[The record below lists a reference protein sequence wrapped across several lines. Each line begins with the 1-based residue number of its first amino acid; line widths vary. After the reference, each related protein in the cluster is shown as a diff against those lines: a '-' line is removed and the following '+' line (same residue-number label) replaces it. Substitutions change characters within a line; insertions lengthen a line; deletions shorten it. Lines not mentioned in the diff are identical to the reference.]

1 MLGGRKITA
10 HEVGYAN
17 DCAVAFVEAVHSRKT
32 VNGLTHTFHRYP
44 ARFSPLFARA
54 AIEMFTQPGE
64 VVLDPFMGGG
74 TTLVEACSLGRRAV
88 GTDVSSL
95 ATFTVKVKTTPLSE
109 DDFKKIDKWTNESEE
124 RLNLRNPPVRATEW
138 IEQGYQNNISGKNTW
153 PIRKTLELA
162 LASLEELPSEKQQN
176 FVRCALLGTAQWAL
190 DSRKEIPSAK
200 EFRKRLLTHI
210 TSMEEGAREF
220 SAALENSPRGLLEA
234 TCLNRSVV
242 GIEEEPQVANNPPR
256 LVLTSPPYPGVHA
269 IYHRWQVQGRKET
282 PAPFWIANTLDGQG
296 GAFYTFGDR
305 KQQNLAGYYE
315 QLRATFNSIAR
326 VVDRETLL
334 IQMVAFSD
342 PSWQLHKYL
351 EVMEEANF
359 FEFETPFPTSSPDG
373 RLWRDVPNRKW
384 YADQKGTTASS
395 KEVVLFHKLARNQS
409 CTAM

>member
-1 MLGGRKITA
+1 
-10 HEVGYAN
+10 
-17 DCAVAFVEAVHSRKT
+17 
-32 VNGLTHTFHRYP
+32 
-44 ARFSPLFARA
+44 
-54 AIEMFTQPGE
+54 MFTQPGE
-64 VVLDPFMGGG
+64 IVLDPFMGGG

-95 ATFTVKVKTTPLSE
+95 ATFTARVKTTPLSE
-109 DDFKKIDKWTNESEE
+109 NDFEIINNWTNGSKE
-124 RLNLRNPPVRATEW
+124 RLNLRNPPVRPKEW
-138 IEQGYQNNISGKNTW
+138 IEQGYQKNIGGKNTW

-162 LASLEELPSEKQQN
+162 LASLEELTSEKQRN

-200 EFRKRLLTHI
+200 EFRKRFLAHLA
-210 TSMEEGAREF
+210 SMEQGAREF
-220 SAALENSPRGLLEA
+220 SAALESSPRGPLEV
-234 TCLNRSVV
+234 TCLNRSVI
-242 GIEEEPQVANNPPR
+242 GIEEDPQVADNPPR

-305 KQQNLAGYYE
+305 RQQNLAGYYE
-315 QLRATFNSIAR
+315 QLRAAFNSVAR

-342 PSWQLHKYL
+342 PSWQLPKYL

-359 FEFETPFPTSSPDG
+359 TEFESPFPVSSPDG
-373 RLWRDVPNRKW
+373 RLWRYVPNRKW
-384 YADQKGTTASS
+384 YADQRGATASS
-395 KEVVLFHKLARNQS
+395 KEVVLFHKLVR
-409 CTAM
+409 T

>member
-1 MLGGRKITA
+1 
-10 HEVGYAN
+10 
-17 DCAVAFVEAVHSRKT
+17 
-32 VNGLTHTFHRYP
+32 
-44 ARFSPLFARA
+44 
-54 AIEMFTQPGE
+54 MFTQPGE
-64 VVLDPFMGGG
+64 VVFDPFMGGG
-74 TTLVEACSLGRRAV
+74 TTLVEARSLGRRAV

-95 ATFTVKVKTTPLSE
+95 ATFTAKVKTTPLFE
-109 DDFKKIDKWTNESEE
+109 HDFENINNWASGSEE
-124 RLNLRNPPVRATEW
+124 RLNLRNSPMRATEW

-162 LASLEELPSEKQQN
+162 LASLGELPSEKQQN

-200 EFRKRLLTHI
+200 EFRKRLLAHLA
-210 TSMEEGAREF
+210 SMEQGAREF
-220 SAALENSPRGLLEA
+220 SAALKDLPHGPFEV

-242 GIEEEPQVANNPPR
+242 GIEDEPQVADNPPR

-269 IYHRWQVQGRKET
+269 IYHRWQVQGRRET

-305 KQQNLAGYYE
+305 RQQNLAGYYE

-334 IQMVAFSD
+334 VQMVAFSD
-342 PSWQLHKYL
+342 PSWQLPKYL
-351 EVMEEANF
+351 EAMEETNF
-359 FEFETPFPTSSPDG
+359 TEFKPPFPTSSPDG
-373 RLWRDVPNRKW
+373 RIWRCVPNRKW

-395 KEVVLFHKLARNQS
+395 KEVVLFHKLAR
-409 CTAM
+409 T

>member
-1 MLGGRKITA
+1 MKIETNEIRYDSA
-10 HEVGYAN
+10 HA
-17 DCAVAFVEAVHSRKT
+17 AAFIDAVHSRKA

-44 ARFSPLFARA
+44 ARFSPLFVRA
-54 AIEMFTQPGE
+54 AIKLFTQPGDL
-64 VVLDPFMGGG
+64 VLDPFMGGG
-74 TTLVEACSLGRRAV
+74 TTLIEACSLGRRAM

-95 ATFTVKVKTTPLSE
+95 ATFTAKVKTTPLSE
-109 DDFKKIDKWTNESEE
+109 NDFETINNWTNGSGE

-138 IEQGYQNNISGKNTW
+138 IEQGYQKNISGKNTW

-200 EFRKRLLTHI
+200 EFRKHFLAHLA
-210 TSMEEGAREF
+210 SMEQGAREF
-220 SAALENSPRGLLEA
+220 SASLKGLSQGSLEA
-234 TCLNRSVV
+234 ACLNRSVV
-242 GIEEEPQVANNPPR
+242 GIEEDPQVANNPPR

-305 KQQNLAGYYE
+305 RQQNLAGYYD
-315 QLRATFNSIAR
+315 QLHAAFNSIAR

-342 PSWQLHKYL
+342 PSWQLPRYL

-359 FEFETPFPTSSPDG
+359 TEFESPFPSSSPDG
-373 RLWRDVPNRKW
+373 RLWRHVPNRKW
-384 YADQKGTTASS
+384 YADQKGDTASS
-395 KEVVLFHKLARNQS
+395 KEVALFHTLA
-409 CTAM
+409 

>member
-1 MLGGRKITA
+1 
-10 HEVGYAN
+10 
-17 DCAVAFVEAVHSRKT
+17 
-32 VNGLTHTFHRYP
+32 
-44 ARFSPLFARA
+44 
-54 AIEMFTQPGE
+54 MFTKPGE
-64 VVLDPFMGGG
+64 IVLDPFMGGG
-74 TTLVEACSLGRRAV
+74 TTLVEACSLGRRAI

-95 ATFTVKVKTTPLSE
+95 ATFTAKVKTTPLSKN
-109 DDFKKIDKWTNESEE
+109 DFEKIHRWSTGAEE

-162 LASLEELPSEKQQN
+162 LASLEELPNEKQQN

-200 EFRKRLLTHI
+200 EFRKRFLAHLA
-210 TSMEEGAREF
+210 SMEQGAREF
-220 SAALENSPRGLLEA
+220 SAALESSPRGPLEV
-234 TCLNRSVV
+234 TCLNRSVI
-242 GIEEEPQVANNPPR
+242 GIEEDPQVADNPPR

-305 KQQNLAGYYE
+305 RQQNLAGYYE
-315 QLRATFNSIAR
+315 QLRAAFNSVAR

-342 PSWQLHKYL
+342 PSWQLPKYL

-359 FEFETPFPTSSPDG
+359 TEFESPFPVSSPDG
-373 RLWRDVPNRKW
+373 RLWRYVPNRKW
-384 YADQKGTTASS
+384 YADQRGATASS
-395 KEVVLFHKLARNQS
+395 KEVVLFHKLVR
-409 CTAM
+409 T

>member
-1 MLGGRKITA
+1 
-10 HEVGYAN
+10 
-17 DCAVAFVEAVHSRKT
+17 
-32 VNGLTHTFHRYP
+32 
-44 ARFSPLFARA
+44 
-54 AIEMFTQPGE
+54 
-64 VVLDPFMGGG
+64 MGGG

-95 ATFTVKVKTTPLSE
+95 ATFTAKVKTTPLSE
-109 DDFKKIDKWTNESEE
+109 NDFETINNWTNGSGE

-138 IEQGYQNNISGKNTW
+138 IEQGYQKNISGKNTW

-200 EFRKRLLTHI
+200 KFRKRFLAHLA
-210 TSMEEGAREF
+210 SMEQGAREF
-220 SAALENSPRGLLEA
+220 SAALEGLSHGPLEA
-234 TCLNRSVV
+234 SCLNRSVV
-242 GIEEEPQVANNPPR
+242 GIEDSQIADNPPR
-256 LVLTSPPYPGVHA
+256 LILTSPPYPGVHA

-305 KQQNLAGYYE
+305 RQQNLAGYYD
-315 QLRATFNSIAR
+315 QLREAFNSIAW

-342 PSWQLHKYL
+342 PSWQLPKYL

-359 FEFETPFPTSSPDG
+359 TEFESPFPSSSPDG
-373 RLWRDVPNRKW
+373 RLWRYVPNRKW
-384 YADQKGTTASS
+384 YADQKGVTASS
-395 KEVVLFHKLARNQS
+395 KEVVLFHKLARN
-409 CTAM
+409 